1 MAYLTLLATGSP
13 MKQRVEEQ
21 LEGCRWAQVVQQLQ
35 KIWLRQESLASIKSL
50 RKRPEGGS
58 EQSPQSPA
66 PLYNVYFFLTVP
78 DLFFRSSLLF
88 NLEVWKNHSGYHQWN
103 TQPLAV

>member
-1 MAYLTLLATGSP
+1 MIQLLPHHQPLKMPELIEESKQGIRVLLFHTHGSVCP
-13 MKQRVEEQ
+13 LYFQTTIPVSMKKKD
-21 LEGCRWAQVVQQLQ
+21 W
-35 KIWLRQESLASIKSL
+35 
-50 RKRPEGGS
+50 GS

-103 TQPLAV
+103 MQPLAV

>member
-1 MAYLTLLATGSP
+1 MVERSRQGRVGLACGKLCMTPLPSCMAYLTLLATGSP

-58 EQSPQSPA
+58 EQSPQKRDNGVQGVPYSPW
-66 PLYNVYFFLTVP
+66 P
-78 DLFFRSSLLF
+78 
-88 NLEVWKNHSGYHQWN
+88 GQ
-103 TQPLAV
+103 Q